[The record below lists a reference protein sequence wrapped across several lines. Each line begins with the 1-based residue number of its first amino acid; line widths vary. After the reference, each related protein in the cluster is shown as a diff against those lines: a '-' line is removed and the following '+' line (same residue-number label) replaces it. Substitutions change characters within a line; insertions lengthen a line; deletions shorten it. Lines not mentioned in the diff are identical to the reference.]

1 MNLFHFFQPAAT
13 APMARERLQILL
25 EYERKLGTQID
36 LFAVLR
42 EEILAV
48 VSRHV
53 SVDPEKVQVT
63 VDRGPKFSTLA
74 VDIEI
79 PNTGSKAR
87 VPRVPSAG
95 ETARHRDAADRGRP
109 PRSEFR

>member
-1 MNLFHFFQPAAT
+1 MSLFRFLRPVSS
-13 APMARERLQILL
+13 APVARERLQILL
-25 EYERKLGTQID
+25 EFERKMGSQID

-42 EEILAV
+42 EEILEV

-53 SVDPEKVQVT
+53 NVDPDKVQVT

-79 PNTGSKAR
+79 PNSGGKVRA
-87 VPRVPSAG
+87 SA
-95 ETARHRDAADRGRP
+95 
-109 PRSEFR
+109 